1 MKHRS
6 FKATRADKIR
16 AWLAVWDW
24 SFIFTEVFG
33 GVVAITLF
41 IFLIRLVIMIAR

>member
-16 AWLAVWDW
+16 AWFAVWDW
-24 SFIFTEVFG
+24 GFIFAEAFG